1 MMSLI
6 MTSSQGDYDQ
16 AFQYYYQATQFAGAG
31 YVLPHFGLGQMY
43 ITRGDSANVSI
54 NSNSLC
60 LVLKCLAL
68 IGSYYM
74 HRLISAV

>member
-1 MMSLI
+1 MSTVVINMMSLI

-54 NSNSLC
+54 NNNLLC
-60 LVLKCLAL
+60 LLLKCLAL
-68 IGSYYM
+68 IE
-74 HRLISAV
+74 LNVT

>member
-54 NSNSLC
+54 NNKLLC
-60 LVLKCLAL
+60 LLLKCLAL
-68 IGSYYM
+68 IE
-74 HRLISAV
+74 LNVT